1 MKYFSG
7 FSLCNEERLF
17 SDYLVNGD
25 LVVSGFSYGAQ
36 KAFEYVYHAQ
46 ERVDRLILLSPAFF
60 QNQKASFIRT
70 QLRYFEVGKEAYV
83 KQFLLNA
90 ASPSSLDLASFLEVG
105 SREEL
110 ESLLTYRW
118 DEEKIKKVLERGT
131 VIEVFLGGKDR
142 IIDAQEA
149 FDFFGPLTTT
159 YFIKDAGH
167 ILH

>member
-7 FSLCNEERLF
+7 FSLRKEERLF
-17 SDYLVNGD
+17 SEYLVEGD

-70 QLRYFEVGKEAYV
+70 QLRYFEAGKEAYV
-83 KQFLLNA
+83 EQFLLNA
-90 ASPSSLDLASFLEVG
+90 ASPASLDLASFLEVG

-142 IIDAQEA
+142 IIDAQDA